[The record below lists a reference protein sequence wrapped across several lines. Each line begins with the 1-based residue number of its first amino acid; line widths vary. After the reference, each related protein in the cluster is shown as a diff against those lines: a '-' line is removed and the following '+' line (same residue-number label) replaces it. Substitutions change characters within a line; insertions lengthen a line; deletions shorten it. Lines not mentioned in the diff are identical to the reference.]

1 MRAVSPL
8 IPMVVEGDGGGAR
21 TNRSCQRR
29 VAERVMQRVRESQI
43 NYVVKSVVRIVIIQ
57 LLYKEEENLP
67 AVSIIQVRN

>member
-8 IPMVVEGDGGGAR
+8 IPMVVERDGGGTR

-43 NYVVKSVVRIVIIQ
+43 NSEVKSVVPIVIIQ
-57 LLYKEEENLP
+57 LLYKEEEILP
-67 AVSIIQVRN
+67 AVSIIQVRD